1 MISKEVKAKLEAA
14 KAHKGS
20 TAFNAVLEY
29 LEAHVAMLNDYTS
42 DVADDFLVAHKYTLK
57 TLKGVVKN
65 LRKDSK
71 IITSQE
77 DGAYFQGPA
86 PGSTAGKPGTH

>member
-20 TAFNAVLEY
+20 TAFNAVVEY

-42 DVADDFLVAHKYTLK
+42 EVPDEYLVAHKYTLK
-57 TLKGVVKN
+57 TVKGLVKN
-65 LRKDSK
+65 LKKDSK
-71 IITSQE
+71 IITPQG
-77 DGAYFQGPA
+77 DGAYFQESA
-86 PGSTAGKPGTH
+86 PKGETGKLN